1 MDVVSYCRLAEGKVD
16 RTAEATESILVDVD
30 ADGKVLGVE
39 VIGDGNWLDGLA
51 ALAMKGRLRVVPASA
66 CYLSCKRPQLA
77 CHRETAG
84 TSAHFH
90 LSGMA
95 TNVAFCHP
103 CSRSGSWSGATTK
116 R

>member
-66 CYLSCKRPQLA
+66 C
-77 CHRETAG
+77 
-84 TSAHFH
+84 
-90 LSGMA
+90 
-95 TNVAFCHP
+95 
-103 CSRSGSWSGATTK
+103 
-116 R
+116 